1 MRGSSNQVIRK
12 MHALS
17 TIPLTG
23 NAHFSPIA
31 LTNTYSRNPPFRIA
45 TGIKQSHTMKDFSIL
60 LIVIHL
66 FISQNTCFGNQRR
79 TISDGIRDFGRL
91 PAAFVLCPMSYALYH
106 YRIKIRQ
113 IPEAATSI
121 NTSQYK
127 TRNSSHLPHTLHR
140 CTNSP
145 RFRFTFDGHPR
156 GDWPYRAY
164 GRGSIANLMHRCTNL
179 CHFRFTFD
187 GHPRGDRPY
196 RTYGRE
202 HNRSPMHRCT
212 NSPRFRFT
220 FDGHP
225 RGDRPYRTYGSG
237 SHRQPSAQ
245 VYQFVPFSVHLCRR
259 ATLKPSLQTLLQ
271 CSGPHGTAKVYPKSG
286 KTVHL

>member
-1 MRGSSNQVIRK
+1 

-31 LTNTYSRNPPFRIA
+31 LTNIYSRNPPFRIA
-45 TGIKQSHTMKDFSIL
+45 TGMKQSHTMKDFSIL

-79 TISDGIRDFGRL
+79 TISDDFGRH
-91 PAAFVLCPMSYALYH
+91 PRFRTAACCICPMSYALYH

-140 CTNSP
+140 CTNLC
-145 RFRFTFDGHPR
+145 RFRFTFDG
-156 GDWPYRAY
+156 
-164 GRGSIANLMHRCTNL
+164 L
-179 CHFRFTFD
+179 
-187 GHPRGDRPY
+187 PRGDRPY

-202 HNRSPMHRCT
+202 HNRSPMQRCT

-286 KTVHL
+286 KTVHLYGHSPAKTHLRRPTCEDRKPNLPGHRTYLRKYRKSENAGSY

>member
-1 MRGSSNQVIRK
+1 MPGTPIQALWQWSGP
-12 MHALS
+12 HA
-17 TIPLTG
+17 
-23 NAHFSPIA
+23 AA
-31 LTNTYSRNPPFRIA
+31 KVY
-45 TGIKQSHTMKDFSIL
+45 
-60 LIVIHL
+60 L
-66 FISQNTCFGNQRR
+66 FC
-79 TISDGIRDFGRL
+79 
-91 PAAFVLCPMSYALYH
+91 
-106 YRIKIRQ
+106 
-113 IPEAATSI
+113 
-121 NTSQYK
+121 
-127 TRNSSHLPHTLHR
+127 
-140 CTNSP
+140 
-145 RFRFTFDGHPR
+145 RFRFTFDGLPR
-156 GDWPYRAY
+156 RDRPYRAY
-164 GRGSIANLMHRCTNL
+164 GREHNRSPMQRCTLEAEKRFTFATGQCRERRYRRCGNGQGRTPLQRCTNL
-179 CHFRFTFD
+179 CRFRFTFD

-196 RTYGRE
+196 RAYGRE
-202 HNRSPMHRCT
+202 HNRSPMQRCT